1 MPATTAPTARRRRL
15 GLELRRLREAAGLKL
30 DQVAAHVEVGSS
42 TLSRIETGRAL
53 CRTVYLTAMLELY
66 GVTDPQQIQ
75 LLKDMAREGQRKDW
89 WADYDDNLTAEFGFY
104 VGLETVAASLRV
116 YEAQLVHGLLQTRD
130 YARTVLRADNRKA
143 TAEHI
148 DHEAELRMKRQE
160 ALTRPDAPLEL
171 WAILD
176 EAVLR
181 RLTGG
186 PKVMRAQL
194 GKLLEATEL
203 PNLTLQILPF
213 TQGAHAGING
223 PFYLMSFPGEDPPTV
238 YIDSPAGNI
247 FLDKPHQVRRWTEAF
262 DQLRA
267 TALSPGDSRD
277 LIATLSTET

>member
-1 MPATTAPTARRRRL
+1 MPATTAPTARRRSL
-15 GLELRRLREAAGLKL
+15 GLELRRLREAAGFKL

-53 CRTVYLTAMLELY
+53 CRTLYLTAMLDLY

-89 WADYDDNLTAEFGFY
+89 WADYDEGLTAEFGMY
-104 VGLETVAASLRV
+104 VGLESVAASLRV
-116 YEAQLVHGLLQTRD
+116 YEAHLVPGLLQTRD
-130 YARTVLRADNRKA
+130 YAQAVFRAGDKKA

-148 DHEAELRMKRQE
+148 GRLTELRMKRQE
-160 ALTRPDAPLEL
+160 VLTRPEDPLEL
-171 WAILD
+171 WAIVD

-213 TQGAHAGING
+213 AQGAHAGLNG
-223 PFYLMSFPGEDPPTV
+223 PFHLLDFPGDDPPTV
-238 YIDSPAGNI
+238 YIDGPAGNI
-247 FLDKPHQVRRWTEAF
+247 FLDKPHQIQRWTEAF

-267 TALSPGDSRD
+267 TAISPGDSHD
-277 LIATLSTET
+277 LIATLSAET